1 MESIGNI
8 NKISSKWG
16 QILQASNLLVINYAM
31 DEKSQVFSHQI
42 ELVNQLSA
50 KFDQITVLT
59 AQVGVCNTE
68 KNVKVISFEWTE
80 GKRVS
85 SLVRFLKIFIK
96 TIRSEKFT
104 VLFSHMTSVQSAF
117 ISPITRIIK
126 LKHYLWFAHTSNGIF
141 LKVSRLLSDGI
152 ITSTPGSCPLKGS
165 KVYPI
170 GQSINSKKFRKK
182 NSNTQSIKNLVH
194 IGRFDPSKNIKEIVY
209 EVKKLRTNF
218 SELKLEIIGS
228 SSSDR
233 FEDYELNVKKEFN
246 SEVQLGWLKF
256 TPHIPRSSLPEILQT
271 NDCFIHSFQG
281 SLDKTIVEAT
291 FSGLPVITINNEYR
305 KIFGSWDLIDRG
317 VNNSLKD
324 EAQLLLKLDG
334 DKRQSEVDR
343 RYEVALEQHELTG
356 WIDRL
361 VSIFKSC

>member
-1 MESIGNI
+1 M
-8 NKISSKWG
+8 
-16 QILQASNLLVINYAM
+16 QASNLLVINYAM

-68 KNVKVISFEWTE
+68 KNVKVISFDWVQ

-85 SLVRFLKIFIK
+85 SLIRFLKIFVK
-96 TIRSEKFT
+96 TIRSKKFT

-152 ITSTPGSCPLKGS
+152 ITSTPGSCPLTGS

-182 NSNTQSIKNLVH
+182 NSNIQPIKNLVH

-209 EVKKLRTNF
+209 EVKKLR
-218 SELKLEIIGS
+218 SEFPDLKLEVIGS
-228 SSSDR
+228 PSSDR
-233 FEDYELNVKKEFN
+233 FKDYESNVKAKFN

-271 NDCFIHSFQG
+271 YDCFIHSFQG

-305 KIFGSWDLIDRG
+305 KIFRSWNLNDTG
-317 VNNSLKD
+317 MNNSLKD
-324 EAQLLLKLDG
+324 EAQLLLNLDG
-334 DKRQSEVDR
+334 GKRQSEVDR
-343 RYEVALEQHELTG
+343 RYEVAVEQHELTG

-361 VSIFKSC
+361 VLILKSR

>member
-1 MESIGNI
+1 MESIGNL

-16 QILQASNLLVINYAM
+16 QNLQASNLLVINYAM
-31 DEKSQVFSHQI
+31 HEKSQVFSHQI
-42 ELVNQLSA
+42 ELVNQLSS

-68 KNVKVISFEWTE
+68 KNVKVVSFDWVE

-85 SLVRFLKIFIK
+85 SLLRFLKVFIN
-96 TIRSEKFT
+96 TVRSEKFS
-104 VLFSHMTSVQSAF
+104 VLFSHMTSIQSAF
-117 ISPITRIIK
+117 VSPITRVIG
-126 LKHYLWFAHTSNGIF
+126 LKHYLWYAHTSNGNF
-141 LKVSRLLSDGI
+141 LKISRLLSDGI

-170 GQSINSKKFRKK
+170 GQSINSQKSRQKK
-182 NSNTQSIKNLVH
+182 SNTQSIKNLVH
-194 IGRFDPSKNIKEIVY
+194 IGRFDPSKNIEAIVY
-209 EVKKLRTNF
+209 EVKKLRIDF
-218 SELKLEIIGS
+218 PDLKLEVIGS
-228 SSSDR
+228 PSSDKYK
-233 FEDYELNVKKEFN
+233 DYESNVKAKFN
-246 SEVQLGWLKF
+246 SEVQSGWLKF
-256 TPHIPRSSLPEILQT
+256 TPHIPRSSLPDLLQT
-271 NDCFIHSFQG
+271 YDCFIHSFQG

-305 KIFGSWDLIDRG
+305 KIFGSWDLINRG
-317 VNNSLKD
+317 VDNSLKD

-343 RYEVALEQHELTG
+343 RYEVALVQHELTG

-361 VSIFKSC
+361 VSILKSR

>member
-1 MESIGNI
+1 MESIGNL
-8 NKISSKWG
+8 NKIGSKWG
-16 QILQASNLLVINYAM
+16 QNLQASNLLVINYAM

-42 ELVNQLSA
+42 ELVNQLSV

-59 AQVGVCNTE
+59 AQIGVCNTE
-68 KNVKVISFEWTE
+68 KNVKVISFDWVE

-85 SLVRFLKIFIK
+85 SLLRFLKIFIK

-117 ISPITRIIK
+117 ISPITRVIK

-165 KVYPI
+165 KVFPI
-170 GQSINSKKFRKK
+170 GQSINSQKFKKKS
-182 NSNTQSIKNLVH
+182 SNTQPVKNLVH
-194 IGRFDPSKNIKEIVY
+194 IGRFDPSKNIKEIIY
-209 EVKKLRTNF
+209 EVKKLRSNLPD
-218 SELKLEIIGS
+218 LKLEVIGS
-228 SSSDR
+228 PSSDR
-233 FEDYELNVKKEFN
+233 FKDYESNVKAKFD

-271 NDCFIHSFQG
+271 YDCFIHSFQG

-305 KIFGSWDLIDRG
+305 KIFGSWNLIDTG
-317 VNNSLKD
+317 TNKSLKD
-324 EAQLLLKLDG
+324 EADLLLNLDG
-334 DKRQSEVDR
+334 NKRQSEVDR
-343 RYEVALEQHELTG
+343 RYEVAIEQHELTG

-361 VSIFKSC
+361 VSILKSR

>member
-1 MESIGNI
+1 
-8 NKISSKWG
+8 
-16 QILQASNLLVINYAM
+16 M

-42 ELVNQLSA
+42 ELVNQLSS

-59 AQVGVCNTE
+59 AQVGVCNTD
-68 KNVKVISFEWTE
+68 KNVKVISFGWVE

-85 SLVRFLKIFIK
+85 SLLRFLKIFIK

-117 ISPITRIIK
+117 ISPITRVIK

-141 LKVSRLLSDGI
+141 LKVSRLLTNGI

-165 KVYPI
+165 KVFPI

-182 NSNTQSIKNLVH
+182 NLNTQSIKNLVH

-209 EVKKLRTNF
+209 EVKKLRSNF
-218 SELKLEIIGS
+218 PDLKLEIIGS
-228 SSSDR
+228 PSSDR
-233 FEDYELNVKKEFN
+233 FKDYELNVKAKFD

-271 NDCFIHSFQG
+271 YDCFIHSFKG

-291 FSGLPVITINNEYR
+291 FSGLPVTTINNEYR
-305 KIFGSWDLIDRG
+305 KIFGSWNLIDTG
-317 VNNSLKD
+317 TDNSLKD
-324 EAQLLLKLDG
+324 EAELLLNLDG
-334 DKRQSEVDR
+334 SKRQSEVDR
-343 RYEVALEQHELTG
+343 RYKVAIEQHELTG

-361 VSIFKSC
+361 VSILKSS

>member
-1 MESIGNI
+1 
-8 NKISSKWG
+8 
-16 QILQASNLLVINYAM
+16 M

-42 ELVNQLSA
+42 ELVNQLSS

-59 AQVGVCNTE
+59 ARVGVCNTE
-68 KNVKVISFEWTE
+68 KNVKVVSFDWVE

-85 SLVRFLKIFIK
+85 SLLRFLKIFVK

-104 VLFSHMTSVQSAF
+104 VLFSHMTSVQSTF

-126 LKHYLWFAHTSNGIF
+126 LKHYLWYAHTSNGIF
-141 LKVSRLLSDGI
+141 LKVSGLLSDGI

-170 GQSINSKKFRKK
+170 GQSINSQKFRKK
-182 NSNTQSIKNLVH
+182 NSNTQPIKNLVH

-209 EVKKLRTNF
+209 EVKKLR
-218 SELKLEIIGS
+218 SEFPDLKLEVIGS
-228 SSSDR
+228 PSSDR
-233 FEDYELNVKKEFN
+233 FKDYESNVKAKFN
-246 SEVQLGWLKF
+246 SEVQSGWLKF
-256 TPHIPRSSLPEILQT
+256 TPHIPRSSLPDLLQT
-271 NDCFIHSFQG
+271 YDCFIHSFQG

-305 KIFGSWDLIDRG
+305 KIFGSWNLIDTG
-317 VNNSLKD
+317 MNKSLKD
-324 EAQLLLKLDG
+324 EAQQLLKLDS

-343 RYEVALEQHELTG
+343 RHEVALEQHELTG

-361 VSIFKSC
+361 VSILKSH

>member
-1 MESIGNI
+1 MESIGNL

-16 QILQASNLLVINYAM
+16 QNLQASNLLVINYAM

-68 KNVKVISFEWTE
+68 KNVKVISFDWVQ

-85 SLVRFLKIFIK
+85 SLIRFLKIFVK

-152 ITSTPGSCPLKGS
+152 ITSTPGSCPLTGS

-182 NSNTQSIKNLVH
+182 NSNIQPIKNLVH

-209 EVKKLRTNF
+209 EVKKLRSNF
-218 SELKLEIIGS
+218 PDLKLEVIGS
-228 SSSDR
+228 PSSDIYK
-233 FEDYELNVKKEFN
+233 DYELNIKAEFN

-271 NDCFIHSFQG
+271 YDCFIHSFEG

-305 KIFGSWDLIDRG
+305 KIFGSWNLIDTG
-317 VNNSLKD
+317 MNNFLKN

-334 DKRQSEVDR
+334 DARQSEVDR
-343 RYEVALEQHELTG
+343 RHEVAVEQHELTG
-356 WIDRL
+356 WINRL
-361 VSIFKSC
+361 VSILKSR

>member
-1 MESIGNI
+1 MESIGNL
-8 NKISSKWG
+8 NKIGSKWG
-16 QILQASNLLVINYAM
+16 QNLQASNLLVINYAM

-42 ELVNQLSA
+42 ELVNQLSV

-59 AQVGVCNTE
+59 ARVGVCNTE
-68 KNVKVISFEWTE
+68 KNVKVVSIDWVE

-85 SLVRFLKIFIK
+85 SLLRFLKIFIK
-96 TIRSEKFT
+96 TIRGEKFT

-126 LKHYLWFAHTSNGIF
+126 LKHYLWYAHTSNGIF

-152 ITSTPGSCPLKGS
+152 ITSTPGSCQLKGS

-170 GQSINSKKFRKK
+170 GQSINSHKFTKK
-182 NSNTQSIKNLVH
+182 NLNTQPIKNLVH

-209 EVKKLRTNF
+209 EIKKLRSSF
-218 SELKLEIIGS
+218 PDLKLEVIGS
-228 SSSDR
+228 PSSDR
-233 FEDYELNVKKEFN
+233 FKDYELNVKKEFS

-271 NDCFIHSFQG
+271 YDCFIHSFQG

-317 VNNSLKD
+317 VDNSLKD

-334 DKRQSEVDR
+334 NKRQSEVDR
-343 RYEVALEQHELTG
+343 KYKVALEQHELTG
-356 WIDRL
+356 WVDRL
-361 VSIFKSC
+361 VSILKSL

>member
-1 MESIGNI
+1 MESIGNL
-8 NKISSKWG
+8 NKIGSKWG
-16 QILQASNLLVINYAM
+16 QNLQASNLLVINYAM

-42 ELVNQLSA
+42 ELVNQLST

-59 AQVGVCNTE
+59 ARVGVCNTE
-68 KNVKVISFEWTE
+68 KNVKVVSFDWVE

-85 SLVRFLKIFIK
+85 SLLRFLKIFIK
-96 TIRSEKFT
+96 TIRGEKFT

-117 ISPITRIIK
+117 ISPITRIIR
-126 LKHYLWFAHTSNGIF
+126 LRHYLWYAHTSNGIL
-141 LKVSRLLSDGI
+141 LKFSRLLSDGI
-152 ITSTPGSCPLKGS
+152 ITSTQGSCPLKGS

-170 GQSINSKKFRKK
+170 GQSINSQKFRNK

-194 IGRFDPSKNIKEIVY
+194 IGRFDPSKNIEEIVY
-209 EVKKLRTNF
+209 AVKKLRSNF
-218 SELKLEIIGS
+218 PDLNLEVIGS
-228 SSSDR
+228 PSSDR
-233 FEDYELNVKKEFN
+233 YKDYESNVKAKFN

-271 NDCFIHSFQG
+271 YDCFIHSFQG

-305 KIFGSWDLIDRG
+305 KIFGSWSLIDTG
-317 VNNSLKD
+317 MNNSLKD

-343 RYEVALEQHELTG
+343 RYEVAVEQHELTG

-361 VSIFKSC
+361 VSILKSR

>member
-1 MESIGNI
+1 LESIGNL
-8 NKISSKWG
+8 NKIGSKWG
-16 QILQASNLLVINYAM
+16 QNLQASNLLVINYAM

-42 ELVNQLSA
+42 ELVNQLSP

-68 KNVKVISFEWTE
+68 KNVKVISFDWVE

-85 SLVRFLKIFIK
+85 SLLRFLKIFIK
-96 TIRSEKFT
+96 TIRGEKFT

-117 ISPITRIIK
+117 ISPITRIIR
-126 LKHYLWFAHTSNGIF
+126 LKHYLWFAHTSNGIL
-141 LKVSRLLSDGI
+141 LKVSRLLTNGI

-165 KVYPI
+165 KVFPI
-170 GQSINSKKFRKK
+170 GQSINSQKFKKKS
-182 NSNTQSIKNLVH
+182 SNTQPVKNLVH

-209 EVKKLRTNF
+209 EVKKLRSNF
-218 SELKLEIIGS
+218 PDLRLEVIGS
-228 SSSDR
+228 PSSDR
-233 FEDYELNVKKEFN
+233 FKDYESNVKAKFD

-271 NDCFIHSFQG
+271 YDCFIHSFQG

-305 KIFGSWDLIDRG
+305 KIFGSWNLIDAG
-317 VNNSLKD
+317 TDNSLKD
-324 EAQLLLKLDG
+324 EAELLLNLDG
-334 DKRQSEVDR
+334 SKRQNEVDR
-343 RYEVALEQHELTG
+343 RYEVAIEQHELNG

-361 VSIFKSC
+361 VSILKSR

>member
-1 MESIGNI
+1 
-8 NKISSKWG
+8 
-16 QILQASNLLVINYAM
+16 M

-42 ELVNQLSA
+42 ELVNQLSS

-68 KNVKVISFEWTE
+68 KNVKVVSFDWVE

-85 SLVRFLKIFIK
+85 SLLRFLKIFAK

-104 VLFSHMTSVQSAF
+104 VLFSHMTSVQSVF

-126 LKHYLWFAHTSNGIF
+126 LKHYLWYAHTSNGIF

-170 GQSINSKKFRKK
+170 GQSINSKKFKKK
-182 NSNTQSIKNLVH
+182 NSNTQPIKNLVH

-209 EVKKLRTNF
+209 EVKKLRGNF
-218 SELKLEIIGS
+218 PDLKLEVIGS
-228 SSSDR
+228 PSSDR
-233 FEDYELNVKKEFN
+233 FKDYETNVKAKFN
-246 SEVQLGWLKF
+246 SEVQLGWLRF

-271 NDCFIHSFQG
+271 YDCFIHSFQG
-281 SLDKTIVEAT
+281 SLDKTIIEAT
-291 FSGLPVITINNEYR
+291 FAGLPVITINNEYR
-305 KIFGSWDLIDRG
+305 KIFGGWDLINTG
-317 VNNSLKD
+317 LNNSLKD
-324 EAQLLLKLDG
+324 EAQLLLKLD
-334 DKRQSEVDR
+334 DDARQSEVDR
-343 RYEVALEQHELTG
+343 RYRVAVEQHELTG

-361 VSIFKSC
+361 VSILKSC

>member
-1 MESIGNI
+1 
-8 NKISSKWG
+8 
-16 QILQASNLLVINYAM
+16 M

-42 ELVNQLSA
+42 ELVNQLSV

-59 AQVGVCNTE
+59 ARVGVCNTE
-68 KNVKVISFEWTE
+68 KNVKVISFQWVE

-85 SLVRFLKIFIK
+85 SLLRFLKIFIK

-117 ISPITRIIK
+117 ISPITRIIR
-126 LKHYLWFAHTSNGIF
+126 LKHFLWFAHTSNGIF

-152 ITSTPGSCPLKGS
+152 ITSTPGSCPLTGNKI
-165 KVYPI
+165 YPI
-170 GQSINSKKFRKK
+170 GQSINSQKFKKK
-182 NSNTQSIKNLVH
+182 NSNTQPVKNLVH

-209 EVKKLRTNF
+209 EVKKLRSNF
-218 SELKLEIIGS
+218 PDLKLEVIGS
-228 SSSDR
+228 PSSDR
-233 FEDYELNVKKEFN
+233 FKDYELNVKAQFD
-246 SEVQLGWLKF
+246 SAVQLGWLKF

-271 NDCFIHSFQG
+271 YDCFIHSFQG

-305 KIFGSWDLIDRG
+305 KIFGSWDLIDAG
-317 VNNSLKD
+317 IDNSLKD
-324 EAQLLLKLDG
+324 QAQLLLNLDG
-334 DKRQSEVDR
+334 SKRQNEVDR
-343 RYEVALEQHELTG
+343 RYEVAIGQHELTG

-361 VSIFKSC
+361 VSILKSL

>member
-1 MESIGNI
+1 MESIGNL
-8 NKISSKWG
+8 NKIGSKWG
-16 QILQASNLLVINYAM
+16 QNLQASNLLVINYAM

-59 AQVGVCNTE
+59 ARVGVCNTE
-68 KNVKVISFEWTE
+68 NNVKVVSFDWVE
-80 GKRVS
+80 GKRFS
-85 SLVRFLKIFIK
+85 SLLRFLKVFIK
-96 TIRSEKFT
+96 TVRSEKFS

-117 ISPITRIIK
+117 ISPITRSIK
-126 LKHYLWFAHTSNGIF
+126 LKHYLWYAHTSNGIF

-170 GQSINSKKFRKK
+170 GQSINSQKFRKK
-182 NSNTQSIKNLVH
+182 KSNTQPVKNLVH

-209 EVKKLRTNF
+209 EVKKLRTEF
-218 SELKLEIIGS
+218 PDLKLEVIGS
-228 SSSDR
+228 PSSDR
-233 FEDYELNVKKEFN
+233 FKDYESNVKAKFD

-271 NDCFIHSFQG
+271 YDCVIHSFQG

-291 FSGLPVITINNEYR
+291 FAGLPVITINNEYR
-305 KIFGSWDLIDRG
+305 KIFGGWNLIDVG
-317 VNNSLKD
+317 MNNSLKD
-324 EAQLLLKLDG
+324 EAQLLLNLDG
-334 DKRQSEVDR
+334 SKRQSEVDR
-343 RYEVALEQHELTG
+343 RYEVAVEQHELTG

-361 VSIFKSC
+361 VSILKSR

>member
-1 MESIGNI
+1 MESIGNL
-8 NKISSKWG
+8 NKIGSKWG
-16 QILQASNLLVINYAM
+16 QNLQASNLLVINYAM

-50 KFDQITVLT
+50 KFDQIIVLT

-68 KNVKVISFEWTE
+68 KNVKVISFGWVE

-85 SLVRFLKIFIK
+85 SLIRFLTIFVK

-117 ISPITRIIK
+117 ISPITRIIR

-141 LKVSRLLSDGI
+141 LKVSRLLSNGI
-152 ITSTPGSCPLKGS
+152 ITSTPGSCPLEGS

-170 GQSINSKKFRKK
+170 GQSINSQKFRKK
-182 NSNTQSIKNLVH
+182 NSNTQPIKNLVH
-194 IGRFDPSKNIKEIVY
+194 IGRFDPSKNIKEILY
-209 EVKKLRTNF
+209 EVKNLRIDF
-218 SELKLEIIGS
+218 PDLKLEVIGS
-228 SSSDR
+228 PSSDR
-233 FEDYELNVKKEFN
+233 FKDYESNVKAKFN

-271 NDCFIHSFQG
+271 YDCFIHSFQG

-305 KIFGSWDLIDRG
+305 KIFGSWDLSDRG
-317 VNNSLKD
+317 VDNSLKE
-324 EAQLLLKLDG
+324 EAQLLFKLDG

-343 RYEVALEQHELTG
+343 RYEVALKQHELTG

-361 VSIFKSC
+361 VSILKLR

>member
-1 MESIGNI
+1 LESIGNL
-8 NKISSKWG
+8 NKIGSKWG
-16 QILQASNLLVINYAM
+16 QNLQASNLLVINYAM

-68 KNVKVISFEWTE
+68 KNVKVISFQWVE

-85 SLVRFLKIFIK
+85 SLLRFLKIFIK

-117 ISPITRIIK
+117 ISPITKIIR
-126 LKHYLWFAHTSNGIF
+126 LRHYLWFAHTSNGIL
-141 LKVSRLLSDGI
+141 LKVSRLLTNGI

-165 KVYPI
+165 KIFPI
-170 GQSINSKKFRKK
+170 GQSINSKNFRKK
-182 NSNTQSIKNLVH
+182 NLNTQSIKNLVH

-209 EVKKLRTNF
+209 EVKKLRSNF
-218 SELKLEIIGS
+218 PDLNLEVIGS
-228 SSSDR
+228 PSSDR
-233 FEDYELNVKKEFN
+233 FRDYESNVKAKFN
-246 SEVQLGWLKF
+246 SEVLLGWLKF

-271 NDCFIHSFQG
+271 YDCFIHSFQG

-305 KIFGSWDLIDRG
+305 KIFGSWNLIDKG
-317 VNNSLKD
+317 MTNSLND
-324 EAQLLLKLDG
+324 EAELLLNLDG
-334 DKRQSEVDR
+334 NKRQSEVDR
-343 RYEVALEQHELTG
+343 RYKVANEQHELTG

-361 VSIFKSC
+361 VSILKSR

>member
-1 MESIGNI
+1 M
-8 NKISSKWG
+8 
-16 QILQASNLLVINYAM
+16 QASNLLVINYAM

-68 KNVKVISFEWTE
+68 KNVKVISFDWVQ

-85 SLVRFLKIFIK
+85 SLIRFLKIFVK

-152 ITSTPGSCPLKGS
+152 ITSTPGSCPLTGS

-182 NSNTQSIKNLVH
+182 NSNIQPIKNLVH

-209 EVKKLRTNF
+209 EVKKLRSNF
-218 SELKLEIIGS
+218 PDLKLEVIGS
-228 SSSDR
+228 PSSDIYK
-233 FEDYELNVKKEFN
+233 DYELNIKAEFN

-256 TPHIPRSSLPEILQT
+256 TPNITRSSLPEILQT
-271 NDCFIHSFQG
+271 YDCFIHSFQG

-305 KIFGSWDLIDRG
+305 KIFRSWNLNNTG
-317 VNNSLKD
+317 MNNSLKD
-324 EAQLLLKLDG
+324 EAQLLLNLNG

-343 RYEVALEQHELTG
+343 RYKVAVEQHELTG

-361 VSIFKSC
+361 VSILKSR

>member
-1 MESIGNI
+1 MESIGNP

-152 ITSTPGSCPLKGS
+152 ITSTPGSCPLNGN
-165 KVYPI
+165 KVFPI

-182 NSNTQSIKNLVH
+182 IQNSESIKNLVH

-209 EVKKLRTNF
+209 EVKKLRINF
-218 SELKLEIIGS
+218 PDLKLEVIGS
-228 SSSDR
+228 PSSDIYK
-233 FEDYELNVKKEFN
+233 DYELNIKAKFN

-256 TPHIPRSSLPEILQT
+256 TPHITRSSLPEILQT
-271 NDCFIHSFQG
+271 YDCFIHSFQG
-281 SLDKTIVEAT
+281 SLDKTMVEAT

-305 KIFGSWDLIDRG
+305 KIFRSWNLNDTG
-317 VNNSLKD
+317 MNNSLKD
-324 EAQLLLKLDG
+324 EAQLLLNLNG

-343 RYEVALEQHELTG
+343 RYVVAVEQHELTG

-361 VSIFKSC
+361 VSILKSR

>member
-1 MESIGNI
+1 MESIGKL

-16 QILQASNLLVINYAM
+16 QNLQASNLLVINYAM

-42 ELVNQLSA
+42 ELVNQLSE

-68 KNVKVISFEWTE
+68 KNVKVISFDWVE

-85 SLVRFLKIFIK
+85 SLLRFLKIFIE

-126 LKHYLWFAHTSNGIF
+126 LKHYLWYAHTSKGIF
-141 LKVSRLLSDGI
+141 LKISRLLSDGI
-152 ITSTPGSCPLKGS
+152 ITSTPGSCPLKGG

-170 GQSINSKKFRKK
+170 GQSIDSQKFRKK
-182 NSNTQSIKNLVH
+182 NSNTHPIKNLVH

-209 EVKKLRTNF
+209 EVKKLR
-218 SELKLEIIGS
+218 SEFPDLKLEVIGS
-228 SSSDR
+228 PSSDR
-233 FEDYELNVKKEFN
+233 FKDYESNVKAKFN

-256 TPHIPRSSLPEILQT
+256 TPHIPRNSLPEILQT
-271 NDCFIHSFQG
+271 YDCFVHSFQG

-305 KIFGSWDLIDRG
+305 KMFGGWDLINTCM
-317 VNNSLKD
+317 NNSLKD

-343 RYEVALEQHELTG
+343 RCEVAVEQHELTG

-361 VSIFKSC
+361 VSILKSR

>member
-1 MESIGNI
+1 MESIGNL

-16 QILQASNLLVINYAM
+16 QNLQASNLLVINYAM

-42 ELVNQLSA
+42 ELVNQLSP

-68 KNVKVISFEWTE
+68 RNVKVISFGWVE

-85 SLVRFLKIFIK
+85 SLLRFLKIFIK

-117 ISPITRIIK
+117 ISPVTRVIK
-126 LKHYLWFAHTSNGIF
+126 LKHYLWFAHTSNGIL
-141 LKVSRLLSDGI
+141 LKVSRLLTNGI
-152 ITSTPGSCPLKGS
+152 ITSTPGSCPLQGS
-165 KVYPI
+165 KVFPI
-170 GQSINSKKFRKK
+170 GQSINRQKFKKKS
-182 NSNTQSIKNLVH
+182 SNIQPVKNLLH
-194 IGRFDPSKNIKEIVY
+194 IGRFDPSKNINEIIY
-209 EVKKLRTNF
+209 EVKKLRSNF
-218 SELKLEIIGS
+218 PDLKLEVIGS
-228 SSSDR
+228 PSSDR
-233 FEDYELNVKKEFN
+233 FKDYESNVKAKFD

-271 NDCFIHSFQG
+271 YDCFIHSFQG

-305 KIFGSWDLIDRG
+305 KIFGSWNLTNRG
-317 VNNSLKD
+317 MNNSLKD
-324 EAQLLLKLDG
+324 EAELLLNLDG
-334 DKRQSEVDR
+334 RKRQSEVDR
-343 RYEVALEQHELTG
+343 RHQVAIEQHELSG

-361 VSIFKSC
+361 VSILKSR

>member
-1 MESIGNI
+1 MESIGNL

-16 QILQASNLLVINYAM
+16 QNLQASNLLVINYAM

-42 ELVNQLSA
+42 ELVNQLSS

-68 KNVKVISFEWTE
+68 KNVKIVSFDWVE

-85 SLVRFLKIFIK
+85 SLLRFLKIFVK

-117 ISPITRIIK
+117 VSPITRIIK
-126 LKHYLWFAHTSNGIF
+126 LKHYLWYAHTSNGIL
-141 LKVSRLLSDGI
+141 LKVSRLFSDGI

-170 GQSINSKKFRKK
+170 GQSINSHKFIKK
-182 NSNTQSIKNLVH
+182 NSNTQPIKNLVH
-194 IGRFDPSKNIKEIVY
+194 IGRFDPSKNIREIIY
-209 EVKKLRTNF
+209 EVKKLR
-218 SELKLEIIGS
+218 SSYADLKLDIIGS
-228 SSSDR
+228 PSSDR
-233 FEDYELNVKKEFN
+233 YKDYESSIKVEFN

-256 TPHIPRSSLPEILQT
+256 IPHVPRSSLPQILQT
-271 NDCFIHSFQG
+271 YDCFIHAFQG
-281 SLDKTIVEAT
+281 SLDKAIVEAT
-291 FSGLPVITINNEYR
+291 FSGLPIITINNEYR
-305 KIFGSWDLIDRG
+305 KIFGGWDLIYTG
-317 VNNSLKD
+317 ISNSLKE

-334 DKRQSEVDR
+334 DKRQSEVNR
-343 RYEVALEQHELTG
+343 RYEVAVEQHELTS

-361 VSIFKSC
+361 VSILRSR